1 MDGSPSSHGVLRVV
15 VGAAGL
21 GRRAVRATLA
31 TLLAAA
37 VLGGCLLVDGRRSHG
52 PYEQPGYAGGPERSR
67 GDVQEITCESK
78 HGRRRRCPADG
89 IIRGVELARVLS
101 NTRCIYRENW
111 GWDERDVWVDGGCRA
126 RFRVALSARGGRSRG
141 GYDDDL
147 RRERV
152 LDCESGDG
160 RYVTCPVGFPISEA
174 RIVTRHSRAECRHGA
189 SWGWR
194 GAAIWV
200 DRGCRARFRVY
211 AR

>member
-1 MDGSPSSHGVLRVV
+1 MDGSSSSRGAVRVV
-15 VGAAGL
+15 TDAAGL
-21 GRRAVRATLA
+21 GRRAVLATLA

-37 VLGGCLLVDGRRSHG
+37 VLSGCLIVDGRRAHD
-52 PYEQPGYAGGPERSR
+52 PYGRPVYSGGPEQFR
-67 GDVQEITCESK
+67 GDVQEIACESK
-78 HGRRRRCPADG
+78 HGRRRRCAADG

-101 NTRCIYRENW
+101 GTRCIYRESW

-126 RFRVALSARGGRSRG
+126 RFRVALRARGGRARG

-152 LDCESGDG
+152 LDCESRDG
-160 RYVTCPVGFPISEA
+160 RYATCPVGFRISEA
-174 RIVTRHSRAECRHGA
+174 RIVKRHSASPCRQGA

-194 GAAIWV
+194 GATIWV
-200 DRGCRARFRVY
+200 DQGCRARFRVY